1 MKDIELK
8 YKFQVEDDTDLEE
21 LNKFLFNKINAA
33 IKDYYEVVINKDY
46 FKSMPMTDDMI
57 NDMIAGFPEEEQV
70 AFLQEIFGVN
80 WREHYQG
87 K

>member
-1 MKDIELK
+1 MQDIELK
-8 YKFQVEDDTDLEE
+8 YKFQVEDDTNLEE

-46 FKSMPMTDDMI
+46 FKTMPVSMIDDV
-57 NDMIAGFPEEEQV
+57 IAGFSEQEKV
-70 AFLQEIFGVN
+70 TFLQEIFGAN
-80 WREHYQG
+80 WQEYYQV